1 MSQLLHG
8 SSHPPDY
15 CSTREKYDAAAV
27 PCDEFSQPF
36 NKYLHSTFYSP
47 EETEGLLVSPIFEKL
62 EEKNKCSVPQR
73 SSHNSVNNGRGVNID
88 LLSNGNY
95 AELRRIEK
103 IAVEAQIEMDQFSHT
118 SSGSDT
124 HSQVRTN
131 PSSDLFS
138 SILSDDQRGR
148 GSSPAT
154 PPPRPGPDLS
164 DTTSLLNQIV
174 SSGNISRSRY
184 LNVVWWIYLLCSIFI
199 SLNPLIFKEA

>member
-1 MSQLLHG
+1 MCLKGESAIIYKASCGPSFQALN
-8 SSHPPDY
+8 
-15 CSTREKYDAAAV
+15 AA
-27 PCDEFSQPF
+27 PCDKFSQPF
-36 NKYLHSTFYSP
+36 NKYLNSTFYSP

-103 IAVEAQIEMDQFSHT
+103 IAVEAQIEMDQFSH
-118 SSGSDT
+118 SSSCSDRQ
-124 HSQVRTN
+124 SQVRTN
-131 PSSDLFS
+131 HSSELFS

-148 GSSPAT
+148 SSSPAT

-174 SSGNISRSRY
+174 SSGNISRSRC
-184 LNVVWWIYLLCSIFI
+184 LNVVDISVMFNIHLSQSINI
-199 SLNPLIFKEA
+199 